1 VASGRHD
8 RSAAIQ
14 CAYSLVTR
22 HRADITNPKPGWDL
36 EYNLGW
42 AVLDKR
48 DPTNVL
54 FRR

>member
-1 VASGRHD
+1 VCF
-8 RSAAIQ
+8 AI
-14 CAYSLVTR
+14 
-22 HRADITNPKPGWDL
+22 RANIANPKPGWDL

-42 AVLDKR
+42 AILDKS